1 MDIKLINDVYNQH
14 QLDFKNS
21 GNEESIIDLLLRQKE
36 WNILDDE
43 QKNVKRK
50 YYLEDF
56 KKYFLYDKKQ
66 QKIFQYE
73 NLVFLL
79 TLGINNFLKSCHID
93 FTTSNEFLF
102 RIKSMLFCEKEFIFQ
117 YEKFNR
123 IGNVPYEIFEPLI
136 EKVKD
141 TEEYKLYK
149 LDELFE
155 TYKKMYD
162 LFLEKPYKNA

>member
-14 QLDFKNS
+14 LLDFKNS

-43 QKNVKRK
+43 QKNMKRK

-73 NLVFLL
+73 NLVFLI
-79 TLGINNFLKSCHID
+79 TLEINNFLKSCHID
-93 FTTSNEFLF
+93 FTTFNEFLF

-123 IGNVPYEIFEPLI
+123 IRHVPYEIFEPLI

-141 TEEYKLYK
+141 TKEYKLYK
-149 LDELFE
+149 LDVLFE
-155 TYKKMYD
+155 EYKKMYD
-162 LFLEKPYKNA
+162 LFLENPYKSD

>member
-79 TLGINNFLKSCHID
+79 TLGMSLNFKFSFSRSC
-93 FTTSNEFLF
+93 
-102 RIKSMLFCEKEFIFQ
+102 
-117 YEKFNR
+117 
-123 IGNVPYEIFEPLI
+123 
-136 EKVKD
+136 
-141 TEEYKLYK
+141 
-149 LDELFE
+149 
-155 TYKKMYD
+155 
-162 LFLEKPYKNA
+162 